1 MTGEE
6 ARQKLDEVLAAFGNE
21 VGMEG
26 LATDENGVCLLVF
39 DGRTTIH
46 MLGDPSSQSLVVWS
60 NLGALPSESADRVL
74 RSLMQANLFWNGT
87 GGATL
92 GLMPE
97 DDQVVLSIRRPLEGL
112 GAAALR
118 DVIELMVEQAEALA
132 PAVAGHQ
139 ATAAEPEHVPSQ
151 LQAFIRG

>member
-6 ARQKLDEVLAAFGNE
+6 ARQKLDGVLAAFGKE

-46 MLGDPSSQSLVVWS
+46 MLGDPGSDSLVVWS
-60 NLGALPSESADRVL
+60 NLGAVPADGAERVL
-74 RSLMQANLFWNGT
+74 RALMQANLFWNGT

-97 DDQVVLSIRRPLEGL
+97 DDQVVLSIRRPFEGL
-112 GAAALR
+112 SAEGLR

-132 PAVAGHQ
+132 PTVAGEQ
-139 ATAAEPEHVPSQ
+139 APAADAQTVPSQ